1 VYLLRHR
8 FKTGKLDFAEP
19 VAEGKARRH
28 RVGAEVRGKIRA
40 WRQRRLSAGEI
51 AQLLSE
57 DGVEISVRTVE
68 RVLAEEGF
76 AKLPRRTRLKIGLT
90 IQGAEVPERSAAI
103 AAASVEGRCLDSP
116 TAGVLRFTSTSPSP

>member
-1 VYLLRHR
+1 MSIYARIGPVRCFGGHRGGKPGVRARNIFVYLLRHL

-57 DGVEISVRTVE
+57 DGVEISV
-68 RVLAEEGF
+68 F
-76 AKLPRRTRLKIGLT
+76 SQLP
-90 IQGAEVPERSAAI
+90 QP
-103 AAASVEGRCLDSP
+103 P
-116 TAGVLRFTSTSPSP
+116 T